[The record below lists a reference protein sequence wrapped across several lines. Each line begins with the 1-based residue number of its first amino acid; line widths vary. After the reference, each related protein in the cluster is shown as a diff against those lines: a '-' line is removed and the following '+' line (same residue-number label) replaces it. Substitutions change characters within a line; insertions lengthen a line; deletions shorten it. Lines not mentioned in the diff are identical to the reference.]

1 VTTIT
6 RPKVFKNDGKERFG
20 RGFSREELKK
30 AGSSLKEAVKLGL
43 PVDNKRKTS
52 HDKNVEDAKAFVKD
66 RRLAFKPKPKVAP
79 APTPRVASKSKP
91 KVAPTPMPKAPKP
104 KPKVA
109 SKPKSKGKP
118 KS

>member
-1 VTTIT
+1 LTPT

-43 PVDNKRKTS
+43 PVDDKRKTS
-52 HDKNVEDAKAFVKD
+52 HDKNVEDAKTFVKD
-66 RRLAFKPKPKVAP
+66 RRLASKPKPKP
-79 APTPRVASKSKP
+79 APTPTP
-91 KVAPTPMPKAPKP
+91 KVAPKPKQKVAPKP
-104 KPKVA
+104 KQ
-109 SKPKSKGKP
+109 KGKP

>member
-1 VTTIT
+1 MTTL
-6 RPKVFKNDGKERFG
+6 RPKILKNDGKERLG

-30 AGSSLKEAVKLGL
+30 AGSSLKEAVRLGL

-52 HDKNVEDAKAFVKD
+52 HDENVEAAKTFVQEK
-66 RRLAFKPKPKVAP
+66 RLARKPEPKLAP
-79 APTPRVASKSKP
+79 E
-91 KVAPTPMPKAPKP
+91 P

-109 SKPKSKGKP
+109 SKPKPKRKP

>member
-1 VTTIT
+1 MTTT

-52 HDKNVEDAKAFVKD
+52 HDKNVEDAKVFVQD
-66 RRLAFKPKPKVAP
+66 RRLASKPKPKP
-79 APTPRVASKSKP
+79 APTP
-91 KVAPTPMPKAPKP
+91 TPKAPKP

-109 SKPKSKGKP
+109 TKPKPKGKP